1 MKKLSKVFLSV
12 ITLGAVAC
20 SSGAFAACGGN
31 TPAEHTHNW
40 GDWTEKAAAN
50 CTAAKVE
57 ERNCLDENCP
67 GNGHEERSV
76 GEPLGHAFGDWDFTP
91 PSLEAAGGA
100 DNT

>member
-1 MKKLSKVFLSV
+1 MSVKTLTEATDMKKLSKVFLSV

-40 GDWTEKAAAN
+40 GGWTEKAAAN

-57 ERNCLDENCP
+57 ERNCLYESCP
-67 GNGHEERSV
+67 GTNT
-76 GEPLGHAFGDWDFTP
+76 L
-91 PSLEAAGGA
+91 SLHDALPI
-100 DNT
+100 